1 MSIEIIFI
9 LKANNKRP
17 NGEFK
22 TGITLEGIGTKFQ
35 TPHIPQAMLYSGL
48 DSVISNKIA
57 IKLALLT
64 LKIPHDI
71 D

>member
-22 TGITLEGIGTKFQ
+22 TGITLEGIGTKISDAAYTAGYALQWPGFGHFKQ
-35 TPHIPQAMLYSGL
+35 NSYKISAFNIK
-48 DSVISNKIA
+48 DSA
-57 IKLALLT
+57 G
-64 LKIPHDI
+64 H
-71 D
+71 